1 MDLSPARE
9 RRKKKRRIHRMK
21 AITFK
26 SFGGPVVL
34 EWIDLPNPIPGIG
47 EALLRTGAIE
57 MSFADC

>member
-1 MDLSPARE
+1 
-9 RRKKKRRIHRMK
+9 MK